1 MGRFSFKRM
10 YRRFWDDIS
19 RVELMAFVWNLWV
32 SIFVV
37 VDYYNVFN
45 TLEENIGQY
54 VVSILASFLATVQFL
69 YVMKKASLYLYR
81 ITLYISMSLWVYIT
95 IYELFETKFYS
106 LLIGALLV
114 ISWINL
120 FALEQVNDKFN
131 KGTSDDD

>member
-45 TLEENIGQY
+45 TLEESIGQY

-81 ITLYISMSLWVYIT
+81 ITLYISMSLWVYIP